1 MKLTSNHLNGR
12 VTMNGLTLL
21 TITILALIAVSLK
34 MRLDKE
40 RRNCNDWRNI
50 AIQKDRQLKEGK

>member
-1 MKLTSNHLNGR
+1 
-12 VTMNGLTLL
+12 MNGLTLL

-34 MRLDKE
+34 MRLNKE

-50 AIQKDRQLKEGK
+50 AIQMAEYSNKEGK